1 MNESFDLQAY
11 LSKGIEDF
19 MRDMVKATLVNPRE
33 SAFMLKFAAATAAAS
48 KKRTAAEAAGEHIPS
63 FLIASITSQ
72 CNLHCAGCYS
82 RQSHATADTQPES
95 QIGRASCRERV
106 YACV

>member
-1 MNESFDLQAY
+1 MNEGFDLQAY

-19 MRDMVKATLVNPRE
+19 MRDLVKATLTNPRE

-48 KKRTAAEAAGEHIPS
+48 KKRKAAEEAGEHIPS

-82 RQSHATADTQPES
+82 RCNHATTDARPERQLTDDEWGS
-95 QIGRASCRERV
+95 IFR
-106 YACV
+106 